1 MNFFPTSSN
10 PHLHHYHLPTP
21 PLLSLFLLPPPLHPF
36 LYPSPPLIPGGDL
49 LLSHHPEWGQLS
61 AEVQHTQFQRKAPFW
76 DHHLLPRSAVPLLLL
91 QHRPN
96 HVCGTNTGIYS
107 LHQCAMGG
115 PNNFWQFVAGNPI
128 NMTFLSSCNGQP
140 TKIWIMKFCESIL
153 FSVFHR
159 KCKTTT
165 HFCSRFMRRFWTV
178 SDMVCLQLCL
188 N

>member
-61 AEVQHTQFQRKAPFW
+61 AEVQHPQFQRKAPFW

-96 HVCGTNTGIYS
+96 HVCGTNTGTACIS
-107 LHQCAMGG
+107 VQ
-115 PNNFWQFVAGNPI
+115 WVAQKFHKHFCKFAIGNPI
-128 NMTFLSSCNGQP
+128 NINV
-140 TKIWIMKFCESIL
+140 IM
-153 FSVFHR
+153 
-159 KCKTTT
+159 
-165 HFCSRFMRRFWTV
+165 
-178 SDMVCLQLCL
+178 Q
-188 N
+188 